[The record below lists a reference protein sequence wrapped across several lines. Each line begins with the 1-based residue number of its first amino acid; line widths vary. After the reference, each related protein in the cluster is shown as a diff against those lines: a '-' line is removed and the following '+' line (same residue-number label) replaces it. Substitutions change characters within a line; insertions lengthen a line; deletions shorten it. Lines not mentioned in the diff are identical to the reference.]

1 MTTQRDYL
9 VSKGLAKPG
18 RGRFSGE
25 AKAAI
30 AAAIAEGMVFSDAKP
45 APAKPKATKPKVD
58 SPKDTPETVSGDG
71 TFFESDYPHYGK
83 RWYTEVKN
91 KRVEVSNRAA
101 CANCRYSL
109 IAHICNT
116 PEVIYGSQL
125 VSVVSK

>member
-45 APAKPKATKPKVD
+45 APAKPKVD

-71 TFFESDYPHYGK
+71 VFFESDYPHYGK

-109 IAHICNT
+109 IAHVCNT

>member
-18 RGRFSGE
+18 RGRFSGA

-30 AAAIAEGMVFSDAKP
+30 ASAIAEGMVFTDAKP
-45 APAKPKATKPKVD
+45 AKPASKPRTAKVA
-58 SPKDTPETVSGDG
+58 EVSVSTENDG
-71 TFFESDYPHYGK
+71 TFFESDYPHYGT
-83 RWYTEVKN
+83 RWFTKVGS

-109 IAHICNT
+109 IAHTCNV

-125 VSVVSK
+125 VEVVAG